1 MRHGAGAGLL
11 AGLLLAGAVP
21 AGEVRPRLRVS
32 DGGMVRDL
40 ELAMDE
46 IAVGPAS
53 QRRGAIRR
61 REGGPLP
68 SAEEVLQ
75 WARDLERSAGVDAA
89 LVYYE
94 TGRPRSEA
102 TLRVLGRRVAARL
115 VPGTDPMAIAVAAGA
130 EATEPAPG
138 AAGWHLFRTG
148 DLAAAPDL
156 ADRLAALGGVAEV
169 QVQYG
174 RQPRK
179 KWIPND
185 PFFPTQWHLRNTG
198 QGGGTAGVDVNV
210 VSVWDARRGADVVIG
225 IVDDGLETTHPDL
238 APNVNTVW
246 DRDWNDST
254 PLDPSP
260 DAANEDFHG
269 TSCAGVAAARG
280 NNSIGVSG
288 AAPEATLV
296 GLRLI
301 AGIVDDADEA
311 DALTHSNAV
320 IHIKSNSWGPEDDGM
335 TLEGPGALTRAAL
348 SNGTANGRGGL
359 GTLYTWAGGNGL
371 EANDN
376 ANKDGYA
383 NSPYT
388 IAVAAVD
395 DDGAQAYYSEPG
407 ACLVVAA
414 PSSGGATDITTT
426 DLTGIDGYNSTY
438 GTAGEPSNRDYT
450 ATFGGTSSAT
460 PLVAGVVALVL
471 QANPAL
477 GWRDV
482 QEILI
487 RSARRINPAD
497 AGWATNGAGLAFNPK
512 FGAGL
517 VNASGAVAR
526 ALSWTNLGPRVSL
539 RDAQSGLGLP
549 IPDNSTTGVSRV
561 FNVTTNLRVEHVE
574 VSLDASHTSR
584 GHLEVVLISPAGMQS
599 RLIEKH
605 TDTGDHYP
613 GWTFMSVR
621 HWGESAQGAWTVRV
635 ADRTSGTVGTLNSV
649 TLSVHGTSAGPA
661 PRQPPIIPS
670 VASPTVAAGDPVSL
684 AVAALPTD
692 GDPVSLSARDVPA
705 WATFVA
711 TNESGVLSGTPGAG
725 DAGVWTV
732 FFDASDVDGTV
743 SATSRVTVTAG
754 GTPETNLLA
763 GYTFDEAGSFTTNPA
778 ATASGVTASGFRT
791 RDGTLTT
798 FGGISGASVAD
809 SGWTGTVHYF
819 EFTVLPGADREIE
832 VTGIQFGDRRS
843 SSGPTAWR
851 VTSGADGHAAA
862 LASGTTHSSWR
873 TNEAVFAPVVS
884 GAPLTVRIHGSGA
897 SAPSGTWR
905 LDDVRLL
912 GSVRPSM
919 TDTDGD
925 GIADDWEARYSGTTT
940 GLVALSDAD
949 VDGFTALQE
958 FLADTHPGVAS
969 SRFEVAE
976 MRIDGA
982 VARLAFVSSTGRL
995 YSVHLLTN
1003 LVDASGW
1010 REALADRPGS
1020 NGVTTLWHTNPAS
1033 LKLYRIHVR
1042 RP

>member
-1 MRHGAGAGLL
+1 
-11 AGLLLAGAVP
+11 
-21 AGEVRPRLRVS
+21 
-32 DGGMVRDL
+32 
-40 ELAMDE
+40 
-46 IAVGPAS
+46 
-53 QRRGAIRR
+53 
-61 REGGPLP
+61 
-68 SAEEVLQ
+68 
-75 WARDLERSAGVDAA
+75 
-89 LVYYE
+89 
-94 TGRPRSEA
+94 
-102 TLRVLGRRVAARL
+102 
-115 VPGTDPMAIAVAAGA
+115 VPGTDSTAIAAAVGA
-130 EATEPAPG
+130 ESAEPAPG
-138 AAGWHLFRTG
+138 APGWHLFRAG
-148 DLAAAPDL
+148 GLAAAPDL

-169 QVQYG
+169 QVQFG

-179 KWIPND
+179 KLIPND
-185 PFFPTQWHLRNTG
+185 TYFPNQWHLRNTG

-210 VSVWDARRGADVVIG
+210 ASVWDVYRGTHVVIG

-238 APNVNTVW
+238 ASNVNTAW
-246 DRDWNDST
+246 DRDWNDTT

-260 DAANEDFHG
+260 DPANEDFHG

-320 IHIKSNSWGPEDDGM
+320 IHIKSNSWGPDDDGL

-348 SNGTANGRGGL
+348 SNGTAHGRGGL

-388 IAVAAVD
+388 IAVGAVD

-426 DLTGIDGYNSTY
+426 DLVGTDGYNSTY

-450 ATFGGTSSAT
+450 GTFGGTSSAT

-487 RSARRINPAD
+487 RSARRINPTD
-497 AGWATNGAGLAFNPK
+497 AGWATNSEGLAFNNK
-512 FGAGL
+512 FGAGM

-526 ALSWTNLGPRVSL
+526 ALSWTNLGPRISL
-539 RDAQSGLGLP
+539 RAAQSGLGLS
-549 IPDNSTTGVSRV
+549 IPDNSTTGVSRAL
-561 FNVTTNLRVEHVE
+561 NVTTNLRVEHVE
-574 VSLDASHTSR
+574 VTLDVSHTSR

-605 TDTGDHYP
+605 SDSGDNYRS
-613 GWTFMSVR
+613 WTFTSVR
-621 HWGESAQGAWTVRV
+621 HWGEFSQGAWTVRV
-635 ADRTSGTVGTLNSV
+635 ADRTSGTIGTLNSV
-649 TLSVHGTSAGPA
+649 ILSVHGTAAGPA
-661 PRQPPIIPS
+661 PRRPPLFES
-670 VASPTVAAGDPVSL
+670 VPSPTVESGEPVSVT
-684 AVAALPTD
+684 VAALPTD
-692 GDPVSLSARDVPA
+692 GDAVSLSSRNLPA
-705 WATFVA
+705 WATFVS
-711 TNESGVLSGTPGAG
+711 TNEIGIMSGTPGEG

-732 FFDASDVDGTV
+732 FFDATDIDGTV

-754 GTPETNLLA
+754 GTAETNVLA
-763 GYTFDEAGSFTTNPA
+763 GYTFDQDGSFTTNPA
-778 ATASGVTASGFRT
+778 STAAGMTASGFRT

-798 FGGISGASVAD
+798 FGGMTGASVAD

-819 EFTVLPGADREIE
+819 EFTVVPDAGRDIQ
-832 VTGIQFGDRRS
+832 VTALQFGDRRS

-851 VTSGADGHAAA
+851 VTSGADGHAAT
-862 LASGTTHSSWR
+862 LASGTTHSSWM
-873 TNEAVFAPVVS
+873 TNAAVFAPFVS
-884 GAPLTVRIHGSGA
+884 TAPLSIRIHGSGA
-897 SAPSGTWR
+897 SASSGTWR

-912 GSVRPSM
+912 GRVRSTA
-919 TDTDGD
+919 TDSDGD
-925 GIADDWEARYSGTTT
+925 GITDDWELRYSGTST

-969 SRFEVAE
+969 SRFEVAQ
-976 MRIDGA
+976 MVVDGA
-982 VARLAFVSSTGRL
+982 VARIGFLSSTGRL
-995 YSVHLLTN
+995 YSIHLLTN

-1010 REALADRPGS
+1010 RAVITDRPGS
-1020 NGVTTLWHTNPAS
+1020 NGVTTLWHTNPAP
-1033 LKLYRIHVR
+1033 LKLYRVNVR